1 MSKNRLGFSMDWLL
15 LGVYFSLL
23 VIGWLAIYSST
34 HSHNPDQ
41 NFLDLDLP
49 IVKQT
54 IYIAVALLAFG
65 IGLAVDSRFW
75 YTFAYMLYGIGLLL
89 LVLVLIVGTEVNGAR
104 AWFSL
109 GGFSF
114 QPSELVK
121 FSTILAVASYLNYYK
136 VRLDDLRYQGYILLL
151 IAVPIMLILL
161 QPDAGSAI
169 TFFSMFILLFVEG
182 LNPFYFVMVVLMVLV
197 FVFSILVPFS
207 WVYFS
212 LILLAV
218 CGAWYYLRPFR
229 YQYLLLAFLT
239 AVSIYLFVWMGEASG
254 LGFSSGLFILSL
266 FLLWRSKQQKLAFL
280 MPWVVGFFC
289 LFAVG
294 GQQMF
299 EGLKPHQQERIKVWL
314 KPSECDPR
322 GSLYNLLQ
330 SKVAIGSGG
339 IFGKGF
345 MNGNMTKL
353 KYVPAQ
359 STDFIFSTI
368 GEEHGFIGS
377 VVVLLLF
384 FALIWRIFTLSIQSD
399 YKFGSYFG
407 MAFAGLLGFHVLIN
421 IGMTMGLVPV
431 VGIPLP
437 FISKGGSS
445 LIIFS
450 LMLGVFLRFQNKS
463 K

>member
-1 MSKNRLGFSMDWLL
+1 MDWLV

-34 HSHNPDQ
+34 YSHNVDQ
-41 NFLDLDLP
+41 NFLDPDVP

-54 IYIAVALLAFG
+54 LYIAVALLAFG

-75 YTFAYMLYGIGLLL
+75 YTFAYAFYGIGLVL
-89 LVLVLIVGTEVNGAR
+89 LVLVLIVGTEVKGAR
-104 AWFSL
+104 AWFNL

-121 FSTILAVASYLNYYK
+121 FSTMLAVASYLSYYK
-136 VRLDDLRYQGYILLL
+136 VRLNDLRYQGYILLL
-151 IAVPIMLILL
+151 IAAPCLLILL

-169 TFFSMFILLFVEG
+169 TFFSLFILLFVEG
-182 LNPFYFVMVVLMVLV
+182 LNPLYFVMVLLMGLV
-197 FVFSILVPFS
+197 FVFSILVPLS

-218 CGAWYYLRPFR
+218 CGSWYYMRPFR
-229 YQYLLLAFLT
+229 YHYPVLGLLLGVAF
-239 AVSIYLFVWMGEASG
+239 YLFVWLGDLTG
-254 LGFSSGLFILSL
+254 LWFAAGFLVLSL
-266 FLLWRSKQQKLAFL
+266 GLLWRSKQQKLAL
-280 MPWVVGFFC
+280 MMPLVVGFFS
-289 LFAVG
+289 LFAIG

-353 KYVPAQ
+353 KYVPEQ

-384 FALIWRIFTLSIQSD
+384 FGLIWRIFTLSTLSD

-407 MAFAGLLGFHVLIN
+407 VALASLLGFHVLIN